1 MNKYADLFLCLILF
15 ILGIFIWIYKTIITS
30 DIPINISF
38 KQFIL
43 LSTTIF
49 IYTLIQYFY
58 IKKFKSNLHL
68 FNLLLL
74 IILLLLWIGS
84 LTTALIYNYNKYD
97 TIMDII
103 GSISLTIITFIELN
117 SRFSKHRREI

>member
-1 MNKYADLFLCLILF
+1 MNKCTDLFLCLILF

-38 KQFIL
+38 KQFIF

-58 IKKFKSNLHL
+58 IRKFKSNLHL

-74 IILLLLWIGS
+74 IILLLLWLGS

-97 TIMDII
+97 TIIDII
-103 GSISLTIITFIELN
+103 GSISLTIITFMKFN
-117 SRFSKHRREI
+117 SRFSKHRHGI